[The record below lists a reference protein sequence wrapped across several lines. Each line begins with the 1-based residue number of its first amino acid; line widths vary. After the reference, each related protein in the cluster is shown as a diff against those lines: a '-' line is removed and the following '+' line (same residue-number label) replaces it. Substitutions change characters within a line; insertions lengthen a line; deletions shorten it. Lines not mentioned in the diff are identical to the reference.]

1 MPPKKD
7 NRFQG
12 PTMGGSTLDLQMAKN
27 AAEISKLQDG
37 LKDLARELKNLAKE
51 SGAFSSVWDNLFGVT
66 DKAKSA
72 LQASKELTEDATD
85 EEKKQAA
92 EKMKSFQ
99 STKEIVGLVD
109 QQTEGLGQMV
119 QSAQNFTKFLSA
131 GVGPI
136 GIMIGLF
143 TALVSLVQ
151 AVAKEIVDTRK
162 ELGVSAVEAGK
173 VAIQNRIIAR
183 QAKLY
188 GLELQDIKDAQS
200 AIRQDLGASVQE
212 SVKLSLSFA
221 RTAAATGQSAS
232 DLTKTLSIMESLSSS
247 SREVLLNQIRSNAAM
262 IQAAGV
268 APALVMKDIADNAEF
283 FASFARDGG
292 QNLIAAGTAARKLG
306 LDMSA
311 VSSITE
317 SLLDFESS
325 IEKSMEASVLLGRQI
340 NTDRARMLA
349 LTGDQ
354 AGLMKE
360 IQRIVGGEAEFAT
373 MNVLQRRALAESV
386 GVSVEQLSRLVRGQT
401 AGATGAAAGNAMG
414 TLQEKQLSAANNT
427 NERLDNLIS
436 VNKAGNRIMEGG

>member
-12 PTMGGSTLDLQMAKN
+12 PTMNGGSTLDLQMGKN
-27 AAEISKLQDG
+27 AAEVTKLQDG

-99 STKEIVGLVD
+99 ATKEIVGLVD
-109 QQTEGLGQMV
+109 QQTEGLGKMV
-119 QSAQNFTKFLSA
+119 QSAQNFTKFLSS
-131 GVGPI
+131 GIGPI

-151 AVAKEIVDTRK
+151 AVAKEIADTRK

-292 QNLIAAGTAARKLG
+292 QNLIQAGVAARKLG

-325 IEKSMEASVLLGRQI
+325 IEKSMEASMLLGRSI

-354 AGLMKE
+354 ASLMKE
-360 IQRIVGGEAEFAT
+360 VQRIVGGEAEFAS

-414 TLQEKQLSAANNT
+414 TIGEKQLSAVNT
-427 NERLDNLIS
+427 TNDRLDNLIS
-436 VNKAGNRIMEGG
+436 VNKAGNRIMEG